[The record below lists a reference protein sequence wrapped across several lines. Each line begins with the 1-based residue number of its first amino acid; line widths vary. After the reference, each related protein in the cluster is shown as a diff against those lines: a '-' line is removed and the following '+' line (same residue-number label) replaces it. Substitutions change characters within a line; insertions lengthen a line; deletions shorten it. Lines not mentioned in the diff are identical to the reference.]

1 VPDNMDRVGV
11 FAEVATAVA
20 AVTYPLVKVVG
31 GYLERRREKLARQY
45 AAPAAAVETRLIERC
60 AELEARLERLED
72 R

>member
-11 FAEVATAVA
+11 FAEVATAAA

-31 GYLERRREKLARQY
+31 GYLERRRARLAMQY